1 MNPRYDE
8 RYEGDQTS
16 SRAVV
21 ERCRE
26 VICEENKE
34 VHLALV
40 HYRGGEEEF
49 RLGVEYSHSADPLD
63 RAIGAG
69 VLGQLGWSDQT
80 FLTESVDVLIPMLN
94 DADPHVVYW
103 AATSLGH
110 RADPRAIPYLIRQAD
125 HPDPQVRFG
134 VVHGLS
140 THDDPDAIAALIKL
154 AADEDHDT
162 RNWAVFGLGSLT
174 DCDTP
179 EIREALY
186 SALKDADS
194 EIRGEAQLGLA
205 LRHDPRAKRAIL
217 DEWENE
223 VIGRLSI
230 EAAKELGDPD
240 LLPTLRELRE
250 TMDFNMK
257 LESDVSYLDYLNQA
271 IASCEAASNSSAL

>member
-8 RYEGDQTS
+8 RYEGDQTP

-26 VICEENKE
+26 AICEENAE

-49 RLGVEYSHSADPLD
+49 LLGVEYSQSADPLD
-63 RAIGAG
+63 RAIGAD
-69 VLGQLGWSDQT
+69 VLGQLGWGDQT
-80 FLTESVDVLIPMLN
+80 FLTESVDVLIPLLN
-94 DADPHVVYW
+94 DADPRVIH
-103 AATSLGH
+103 AAAMSLGH
-110 RADPRAIPYLIRQAD
+110 RADPRAIPYLIKQAD
-125 HPDPQVRFG
+125 HPDPHVRYG
-134 VVHGLS
+134 IVHGLS
-140 THDDPDAIAALIKL
+140 THDDPDAIVALIKL
-154 AADEDHDT
+154 AADEDHDI

-186 SALKDADS
+186 SALKDSDS
-194 EIRGEAQLGLA
+194 EIRGEALLGLA
-205 LRHDPRAKRAIL
+205 VRHDPRAKRAIL

-223 VIGRLSI
+223 VVGRLSI

-240 LLPTLRELRE
+240 LLPALRGFRE
-250 TMDFNMK
+250 TMDFN
-257 LESDVSYLDYLNQA
+257 LELSDDVSYLDYLDQA
-271 IASCEAASNSSAL
+271 IASCVEATKASSH

>member
-8 RYEGDQTS
+8 RYEGDQTP

-26 VICEENKE
+26 AVGKNNER
-34 VHLALV
+34 VSLALV
-40 HYRGGEEEF
+40 HYRGGAEEF
-49 RLGVEYSHSADPLD
+49 RLGVEYCQSADPLD

-80 FLTESVDVLIPMLN
+80 FLTESVDVLIPMLS

-125 HPDPQVRFG
+125 HQDPQVRFG

-140 THDDPDAIAALIKL
+140 THDDPDAIAALITL

-186 SALKDADS
+186 SALKDSDA
-194 EIRGEAQLGLA
+194 EIRGEALLGLA
-205 LRHDPRAKRAIL
+205 VRHDPRAKRAIL

-223 VIGRLSI
+223 VVGRLSI

-240 LLPTLRELRE
+240 LLPALRVFRE
-250 TMDFNMK
+250 TMDFN
-257 LESDVSYLDYLNQA
+257 LELSDDVSYLDDLEQA
-271 IASCEAASNSSAL
+271 IASCEAATKTG